1 MKKTLKF
8 RHISTAQF
16 EQFFLLDSPGYFIA
30 RDAMNAGETATAT
43 DALEVM
49 CLANALFESELLNR
63 LIVELAPYGKVE
75 EYAAKRGTEEG
86 GDFIVEVLGKEK
98 ALRILQDVTNE
109 VKRQSKVGTGEN
121 DKVKASDLDL
131 E

>member
-16 EQFFLLDSPGYFIA
+16 EQFFMLDSPGYLIA
-30 RDAMNAGETATAT
+30 RDAMNAGETATAA
-43 DALEVM
+43 DAVEVL

-63 LIVELAPYGKVE
+63 LIVELAPHGKLE
-75 EYAAKRGTEEG
+75 EYVEKRGTDEG
-86 GDFIVEVLGKEK
+86 GDFIVEVLGKEN

-121 DKVKASDLDL
+121 DKVARAR
-131 E
+131 